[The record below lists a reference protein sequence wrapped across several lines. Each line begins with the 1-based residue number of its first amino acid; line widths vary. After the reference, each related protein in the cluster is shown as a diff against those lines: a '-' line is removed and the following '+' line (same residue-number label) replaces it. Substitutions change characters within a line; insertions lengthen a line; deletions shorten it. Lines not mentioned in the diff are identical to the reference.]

1 MWPGWEGWN
10 EQNNWRSANRGT
22 YQQNNVNN
30 VLAGD
35 TGCYGCRFC
44 FCFVCDTLR
53 TGKKKCVARAAH
65 GGGSGRYRTGR
76 MEKYANGVTT
86 QPKITHGQI
95 WRGNNNSCCGSCS
108 LAWSWCGIYH
118 NNHKNTVRIGVGD
131 SSLYCTYNT
140 AWLRVECRGSPVC
153 SRRNLMIHPGK

>member
-1 MWPGWEGWN
+1 MCLREIPGATG
-10 EQNNWRSANRGT
+10 ANF
-22 YQQNNVNN
+22 VF
-30 VLAGD
+30 VLFATPSGPE
-35 TGCYGCRFC
+35 
-44 FCFVCDTLR
+44 
-53 TGKKKCVARAAH
+53 KKCVARAAH

-118 NNHKNTVRIGVGD
+118 NNYKNTVRIGVGD

-153 SRRNLMIHPGK
+153 SRRLLTNSARRNKTRQ